1 MERDEAYLQEIRDAL
16 AVCLKYRPKLGKG
29 GKQGYALEEFQRLYR
44 ADPFYAWFGLDSPY
58 VYAAHKAAG
67 GITSVYRQIGTGA
80 EKVFR
85 RILQDTL
92 GQTEEECR
100 WSYTVPSTAG
110 KTRRLSLDGRIS
122 LSTVR
127 NKERKRVVKR
137 WLEAAKERVGL
148 PEDAAAHLLGVVF
161 ECRQGYKSK
170 DAKRQNADITNA
182 SNAYARNYLPCN
194 MLFSLQI
201 DRDIAERYVRAQWL
215 LLTGT
220 LDGTAC
226 DSTYVF
232 CREVLGYDLAAFFE
246 RNSRSIKAELEK
258 VIKGL
263 LQE

>member
-1 MERDEAYLQEIRDAL
+1 MEEDSIYLQEIRDAL
-16 AVCLKYRPKLGKG
+16 AVCLKYRPKLGTGK
-29 GKQGYALEEFQRLYR
+29 KQGYALDEFQRLYR

-58 VYAAHKAAG
+58 VYAAHRAAG
-67 GITSVYRQIGTGA
+67 GVTSVYRQIGTGA
-80 EKVFR
+80 ERVFR
-85 RILQDTL
+85 RVLHDTL
-92 GQTEEECR
+92 GQTEGECK

-110 KTRRLSLDGRIS
+110 KTRELSLDGRIS
-122 LSTVR
+122 LSTIR
-127 NKERKRVVKR
+127 NKGRKVAVRK
-137 WLEAAKERVGL
+137 WLEAAKKRVGL
-148 PEDAAAHLLGVVF
+148 PKDAAAHILGVVF

-182 SNAYARNYLPCN
+182 ANAYARNYLPCN

-220 LDGTAC
+220 LEGTAH

-232 CREVLGYDLAAFFE
+232 CRNVLGYDLAAFFE
-246 RNSRSIKAELEK
+246 RNSKAIKNEVEK

-263 LQE
+263 LQK